1 MHNGG
6 SVYILTNYSNNLIY
20 VGVTS
25 QLFIR
30 IQENKEGKYPDCFTQ
45 KYNCKRLVYFETFL
59 NIEEAIAREKSIKN
73 WRRQWKLNLI
83 NAHNPT
89 WKEIVLNE

>member
-1 MHNGG
+1 ML
-6 SVYILTNYSNNLIY
+6 V
-20 VGVTS
+20 
-25 QLFIR
+25 
-30 IQENKEGKYPDCFTQ
+30 CF
-45 KYNCKRLVYFETFL
+45 KTFL

-73 WRRQWKLNLI
+73 WHRQCKLNLI

>member
-30 IQENKEGKYPDCFTQ
+30 IQENKEGKYPDWFTQ

-89 WKEIVLNE
+89 CKEIVLNE